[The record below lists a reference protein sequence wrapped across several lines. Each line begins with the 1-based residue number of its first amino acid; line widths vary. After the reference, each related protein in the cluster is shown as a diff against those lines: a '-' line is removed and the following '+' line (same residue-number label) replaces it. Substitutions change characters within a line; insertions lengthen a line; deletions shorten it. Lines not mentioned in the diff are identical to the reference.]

1 METFRASA
9 TRTGHGSGAPVS
21 ISLDLARWMALFWLV
36 LLGVVAACL
45 FLVWYP
51 RMESG
56 DGYLVP
62 STGFH
67 RLVASRE
74 GIVETVATAE
84 GQEVDRGA
92 PVMVIRTDSDMPQG
106 TAATRVRQLH
116 AEEAIRLADERI
128 VALEDTH
135 RLRMAQLEAEL
146 QDTSVQLGLVEE
158 VLALHDRRANSTE
171 DGVSEQKRLLQE
183 GFVSPS
189 YVRELELRSLDSRQL
204 AVEKRRE
211 RNALSG
217 RLRAIALE
225 REQAQASN
233 ALAQSQARE
242 TRLAALTRRD
252 EVQIQGRYAVLSGQS
267 GTMFNLSLKSGD
279 TVSAGQAIGSVVPTE
294 AVLQAEVW
302 VGTAVGTRLKP
313 GQAVKLK
320 VASFP
325 YQTYGVVEGRVVG
338 VGSVPSTPTDLPFDF
353 KLHEP
358 RIRVRVAVADP
369 VIRHRGDAYRLMAG
383 SLVTADFVVE
393 ERRLLDW
400 LLAPFRSLPVSTVP
414 AASGAV

>member
-1 METFRASA
+1 M
-9 TRTGHGSGAPVS
+9 RTGHGSGAPVS
-21 ISLDLARWMALFWLV
+21 ISLDFARGMALFWLV
-36 LLGVVAACL
+36 LLSVVGASL

-62 STGFH
+62 SAGFH
-67 RLVASRE
+67 RLVAARE
-74 GIVETVATAE
+74 GIIDTVAITE
-84 GQEVDRGA
+84 GQVVSKGS
-92 PVMVIRTDSDMPQG
+92 PVMVIRTDSDLPQG
-106 TAATRVRQLH
+106 TASSRVRQLH
-116 AEEAIRLADERI
+116 AEEAIRLADDRLE
-128 VALEDTH
+128 ALGEAH
-135 RLRMAQLEAEL
+135 RLRMAQLEAERHE
-146 QDTSVQLGLVEE
+146 TGVQLALVEE
-158 VLALHDRRANSTE
+158 VLALHERRSHGAE

-189 YVRELELRSLDSRQL
+189 YVREIELRSLDSRQL

-233 ALAQSQARE
+233 SLAQSEARE
-242 TRLAALTRRD
+242 TRLAALIRRD
-252 EVQIQGRYAVLSGQS
+252 EAQIQGHYAVLSGQS
-267 GTMFNLSLKSGD
+267 GTLFNLSLKSGD
-279 TVSAGQAIGSVVPTE
+279 AVSAGQSIGSVVPTD
-294 AVLQAEVW
+294 AALLAEVW
-302 VGTAVGTRLKP
+302 VGTAVGTRLKA
-313 GQAVKLK
+313 GQSVKLK

-325 YQTYGVVEGRVVG
+325 YQTYGVVEGRVLS

-353 KLHEP
+353 KLQEP
-358 RIRVRVAVADP
+358 RIRVRVALADP
-369 VIRHRGDAYRLMAG
+369 VIRHRGDAYRLMPG
-383 SLVTADFVVE
+383 SVVTADFVVE

-400 LLAPFRSLPVSTVP
+400 LLAPFRSLPVSTTP